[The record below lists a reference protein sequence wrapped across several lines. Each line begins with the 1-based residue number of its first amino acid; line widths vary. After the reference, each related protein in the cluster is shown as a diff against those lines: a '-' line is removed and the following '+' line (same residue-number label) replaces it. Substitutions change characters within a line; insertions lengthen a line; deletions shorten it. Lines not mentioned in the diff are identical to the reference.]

1 MNQELNMLQLVLA
14 VGFTLVSGY
23 MMAQETHDSTAA
35 SAIKPY
41 AHVETEAA
49 RALVPFQSM
58 ANLILRCLKN
68 Q

>member
-1 MNQELNMLQLVLA
+1 MLQLVLA

-49 RALVPFQSM
+49 RALVP
-58 ANLILRCLKN
+58 L
-68 Q
+68 